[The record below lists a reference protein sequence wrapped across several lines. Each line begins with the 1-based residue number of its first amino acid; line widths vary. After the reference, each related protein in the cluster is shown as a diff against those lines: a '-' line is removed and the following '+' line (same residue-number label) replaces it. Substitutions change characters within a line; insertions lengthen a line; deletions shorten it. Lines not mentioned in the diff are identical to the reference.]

1 MPLTNNTSRFSL
13 HLHSQFVGLDVFFSL
28 QFLYSSPCSE
38 TQWNKLL
45 CAHFIFYALPV
56 KLASPSASADLYT
69 FVLLATGFHRYVT
82 WIWKQHLHVSPS
94 VPLHFKALQIKKLY
108 VEFGAF
114 SVQHASVV
122 FRLCSFRWR
131 DWDRP
136 RGFSSCAASV
146 RCLLTSKETKIQIKV
161 QFILLT
167 RKCSVKLH
175 LHFIFS

>member
-1 MPLTNNTSRFSL
+1 MCLQPTTRAVWTLNLKQIFTSSSFTVCW
-13 HLHSQFVGLDVFFSL
+13 FGCFFSPSVVLFLL

-45 CAHFIFYALPV
+45 LRAHFIFYTLSV
-56 KLASPSASADLYT
+56 KLASPSVSDLYT
-69 FVLLATGFHRYVT
+69 FVLLAAGFQTYWT
-82 WIWKQHLHVSPS
+82 WILEQHLHVSPS

-108 VEFGAF
+108 VEFGENSFCAF

-131 DWDRP
+131 DWNRP

-146 RCLLTSKETKIQIKV
+146 RCL
-161 QFILLT
+161 
-167 RKCSVKLH
+167 
-175 LHFIFS
+175 